1 MISEPTTIASAEK
14 LGSSSITGSQQQTPS
29 TLNPDGNPIAEM
41 LNAMAK
47 FFQQQTL
54 QATLQMPIAQYLSIN
69 KPIKL
74 TRDNDYEAWKW
85 QIKFILT
92 RNDLQYYIKTDEA
105 DTKESKSITK
115 EDDNMIHIWILQ
127 YM

>member
-1 MISEPTTIASAEK
+1 MASAEES
-14 LGSSSITGSQQQTPS
+14 GSSSMAESQQNTPL

-74 TRDNDYEAWKW
+74 TRDNDYEAWK
-85 QIKFILT
+85 
-92 RNDLQYYIKTDEA
+92 
-105 DTKESKSITK
+105 
-115 EDDNMIHIWILQ
+115 
-127 YM
+127 